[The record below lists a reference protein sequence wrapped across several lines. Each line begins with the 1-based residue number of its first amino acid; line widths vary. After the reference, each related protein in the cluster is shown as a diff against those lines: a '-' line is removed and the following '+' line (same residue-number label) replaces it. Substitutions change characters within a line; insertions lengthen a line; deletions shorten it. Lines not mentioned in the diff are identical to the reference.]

1 MVVTTRAVTAPGLA
15 SRMAMLLADYVRL
28 TKPRVISLLLLTTL
42 LAMIM
47 AEGGWPSGATV
58 LWTMIGGYL
67 AAGGANA
74 INQWFDRD
82 IDARMR
88 RTASRPIVAG
98 RVGPAHALVYALTIS
113 VASALILGFGVNWLT
128 AGLAMLGSVLY
139 VFLYTWWLKRAT
151 TQNIVIGGAAG
162 AVPPLVGWA
171 AAEGSIGL
179 GALILFAIVFYWT
192 PPHFWALA
200 LLLRKDYAE
209 VGVPMLPVVRG
220 VEETARQVLLW
231 TVVLVGVTLL
241 PVAAGIS
248 GAFYLTSAA
257 VLGALFLMSAWQ
269 LTRRPDERR
278 ARSTFSFSM
287 LYLALLFAAL
297 ATDAVL

>member
-1 MVVTTRAVTAPGLA
+1 MTTRAVSAPGIA
-15 SRMAMLLADYVRL
+15 SRAAALLADYVRL

-47 AEGGWPSGATV
+47 AAQGWPSGRLV

-88 RTASRPIVAG
+88 RTSNRPIVAG
-98 RVGPAHALVYALTIS
+98 RIGATHALIYALAIS
-113 VASALILGFGVNWLT
+113 LASALILGFGVNWAT
-128 AGLAMLGSVLY
+128 AGLAMLGLALY
-139 VFLYTWWLKRAT
+139 VFLYTWWLKRT
-151 TQNIVIGGAAG
+151 TVQNIVIGGAAG

-171 AAEGSIGL
+171 AVNGTIGL
-179 GALILFAIVFYWT
+179 GAIILFAIVFYWT

-200 LLLRKDYAE
+200 LLLRRDYAE
-209 VGVPMLPVVRG
+209 AGVPMLPVVRG

-231 TVVLVGVTLL
+231 TAVLVGVSLL

-248 GAFYLTSAA
+248 GGVYLASAM
-257 VLGALFLMSAWQ
+257 VLGALFLASAWR
-269 LTRRPDERR
+269 LSRSPDERR
-278 ARSTFSFSM
+278 ARATFSYSM

-297 ATDAVL
+297 AIDAVV

>member
-1 MVVTTRAVTAPGLA
+1 MTTRAVAAPGLV
-15 SRMAMLLADYVRL
+15 SRAAGLVADYVRL

-42 LAMIM
+42 LAMVM
-47 AEGGWPSGATV
+47 AEGGWPSGRTV
-58 LWTMIGGYL
+58 LWTMVGGYL

-88 RTASRPIVAG
+88 RTSNRPIVSG
-98 RVGPAHALVYALTIS
+98 RIGPVHALVYALTIS

-128 AGLAMLGSVLY
+128 AGLALLGLVLY

-179 GALILFAIVFYWT
+179 GAIILFAIVFYWT

-220 VEETARQVLLW
+220 VEETARQVMLW
-231 TVVLVGVTLL
+231 TVILVGVSLL

-248 GAFYLTSAA
+248 GAFYLASAGL
-257 VLGALFLMSAWQ
+257 LGALFLGSAWQ
-269 LTRRPDERR
+269 LMRSPDERH

-297 ATDAVL
+297 AVDAVL

>member
-1 MVVTTRAVTAPGLA
+1 VTTRAVSAPGVA
-15 SRMAMLLADYVRL
+15 SRASALLADYVRL

-47 AEGGWPSGATV
+47 AAQGWPSGRLV

-88 RTASRPIVAG
+88 RTSNRPIVAG
-98 RVGPAHALVYALTIS
+98 RISAAHALLFALVIS
-113 VASALILGFGVNWLT
+113 LASALILGFGVNWPT
-128 AGLAMLGSVLY
+128 AGLAMLGLALY
-139 VFLYTWWLKRAT
+139 VFLYTWWLKRSTA
-151 TQNIVIGGAAG
+151 QNIVIGGAAG

-171 AAEGSIGL
+171 AVDGTIGL
-179 GALILFAIVFYWT
+179 GAIILFAIVFYWT

-200 LLLRKDYAE
+200 LLLRRDYAE
-209 VGVPMLPVVRG
+209 AGVPMLPVVRG

-231 TVVLVGVTLL
+231 TAVLVGVSVL

-248 GAFYLTSAA
+248 GGLYLASAL
-257 VLGALFLMSAWQ
+257 VLGALFLASAWR
-269 LTRRPDERR
+269 LSRAPDERR
-278 ARSTFSFSM
+278 ARATFSYSM

-297 ATDAVL
+297 AVDAAL

>member
-1 MVVTTRAVTAPGLA
+1 MTTRAVSAPGIA
-15 SRMAMLLADYVRL
+15 SRAAALAADYVRL

-47 AEGGWPSGATV
+47 AAHGWPSGRLV

-88 RTASRPIVAG
+88 RTSNRPIVAG
-98 RVGPAHALVYALTIS
+98 RIGATHALIYALAIS
-113 VASALILGFGVNWLT
+113 LASALILGFGVNWAT
-128 AGLAMLGSVLY
+128 AGLAMLGLALY
-139 VFLYTWWLKRAT
+139 VFLYTWWLKRT
-151 TQNIVIGGAAG
+151 TVQNIVIGGAAG

-171 AAEGSIGL
+171 AVDGTIGL
-179 GALILFAIVFYWT
+179 GAIILFAIVFYWT

-200 LLLRKDYAE
+200 LLLRRDYAE
-209 VGVPMLPVVRG
+209 AGVPMLPVVRG

-231 TVVLVGVTLL
+231 TAVLVGVSLL

-248 GAFYLTSAA
+248 GGVYLASAL
-257 VLGALFLMSAWQ
+257 VLGAFFLASAGR
-269 LTRRPDERR
+269 LSRAPDERR
-278 ARSTFSFSM
+278 ARATFSYSM

-297 ATDAVL
+297 AIDAVV

>member
-1 MVVTTRAVTAPGLA
+1 MTTRAVTAPRITARAGI
-15 SRMAMLLADYVRL
+15 LLADYVRL

-47 AEGGWPSGATV
+47 AQQGWPPGEKV
-58 LWTMIGGYL
+58 FWTMIGGYL

-74 INQWFDRD
+74 VNQWFDRD

-88 RTASRPIVAG
+88 RTSGRPIVAG
-98 RVGPAHALVYALTIS
+98 RIGPAHALTFAVAIS
-113 VASALILGFGVNWLT
+113 VAAALILGFGVNWLT
-128 AGLAMLGSVLY
+128 AGLAMLGLVLY

-171 AAEGSIGL
+171 AVDSSIGL
-179 GALILFAIVFYWT
+179 GALILFAIIFYWT

-200 LLLRKDYAE
+200 LLLKRDYAE
-209 VGVPMLPVVRG
+209 AGVPMLPVVRG
-220 VEETARQVLLW
+220 VEETARQVLAW
-231 TVVLVGVTLL
+231 TVVLVGVSFL
-241 PVAAGIS
+241 PVAVGVS
-248 GAFYLTSAA
+248 GGLYLAAAA
-257 VLGALFLMSAWQ
+257 VLGAIFLLSARR
-269 LTRRPDERR
+269 LVRRPDEKR
-278 ARSTFSFSM
+278 ARATFSYSM

-297 ATDAVL
+297 AVDAVL

>member
-1 MVVTTRAVTAPGLA
+1 VTTRAVSAPRGA
-15 SRMAMLLADYVRL
+15 SRAATLLADYVRL

-47 AEGGWPSGATV
+47 AAQGWPSGRLV

-88 RTASRPIVAG
+88 RTSNRPIVAG
-98 RVGPAHALVYALTIS
+98 RIGATHALIYALAIS
-113 VASALILGFGVNWLT
+113 LASALILGFGVNWPT
-128 AGLAMLGSVLY
+128 AGLAMLGLVLY
-139 VFLYTWWLKRAT
+139 VFLYTWWLKRT
-151 TQNIVIGGAAG
+151 TVQNIVIGGAAG

-171 AAEGSIGL
+171 AVEGTIGL
-179 GALILFAIVFYWT
+179 GAIILFAIVFYWT

-200 LLLRKDYAE
+200 LLLRRDYAE
-209 VGVPMLPVVRG
+209 AGVPMLPVVRG

-231 TVVLVGVTLL
+231 TTVLVGVSLL

-248 GAFYLTSAA
+248 GGVYLGSALA
-257 VLGALFLMSAWQ
+257 LGGLFLASA
-269 LTRRPDERR
+269 LRLARAPDERR
-278 ARSTFSFSM
+278 ARATFSFSM

-297 ATDAVL
+297 AIDAVV

>member
-1 MVVTTRAVTAPGLA
+1 MTTRAVSLPRAGQRL
-15 SRMAMLLADYVRL
+15 MALLADYVRL

-47 AEGGWPSGATV
+47 AQHGWPAGRTV

-88 RTASRPIVAG
+88 RTANRPIPAG
-98 RVGPAHALVYALTIS
+98 RIGATHALVYALTIS
-113 VASALILGFGVNWLT
+113 VGSALILGFGVNWLT
-128 AGLAMLGSVLY
+128 SGMAVLGLLLY
-139 VFLYTWWLKRAT
+139 VFLYTLWLKRTT

-171 AAEGSIGL
+171 AVDGSIGVA
-179 GALILFAIVFYWT
+179 ALILFAIVFYWT

-200 LLLRKDYAE
+200 LLLKKDYAE
-209 VGVPMLPVVRG
+209 AGVPMLPVVRG
-220 VEETARQVLLW
+220 VEETARQVFLW
-231 TVVLVGVTLL
+231 SIVLVGVSLL
-241 PVAAGIS
+241 PVAAGVS
-248 GAFYLTSAA
+248 GGLYFVSAI
-257 VLGALFLMSAWQ
+257 VLGGLFVASAWQ
-269 LTRRPDERR
+269 LARQPDERR
-278 ARSTFSFSM
+278 ARSTFSYSM

-297 ATDAVL
+297 AIDAVV

>member
-1 MVVTTRAVTAPGLA
+1 VTTRAVSAPGIA
-15 SRMAMLLADYVRL
+15 SRAAALLADYVRL

-47 AEGGWPSGATV
+47 AAQGWPSGRLV

-88 RTASRPIVAG
+88 RTSNRPIVAG
-98 RVGPAHALVYALTIS
+98 RIGATHALIYALAIS
-113 VASALILGFGVNWLT
+113 LASALILGFGVNWAT
-128 AGLAMLGSVLY
+128 AGLAMLGLALY
-139 VFLYTWWLKRAT
+139 VFLYTWWLKRT
-151 TQNIVIGGAAG
+151 TVQNIVIGGAAG

-171 AAEGSIGL
+171 AVDGTIGL
-179 GALILFAIVFYWT
+179 GAIILFAIVFYWT

-200 LLLRKDYAE
+200 LLLRRDYAE
-209 VGVPMLPVVRG
+209 AGVPMLPVVRG

-231 TVVLVGVTLL
+231 TAVLVGVSLL

-248 GAFYLTSAA
+248 GGVYLASAL
-257 VLGALFLMSAWQ
+257 VLGALFLASALQ
-269 LTRRPDERR
+269 LSRAPDERR
-278 ARSTFSFSM
+278 ARATFSYSM

-297 ATDAVL
+297 AIDAVV

>member
-1 MVVTTRAVTAPGLA
+1 VTTRAVSAPGLA
-15 SRMAMLLADYVRL
+15 SRAATLLADYVRL

-47 AEGGWPSGATV
+47 AAHGWPSGRLV

-88 RTASRPIVAG
+88 RTSNRPIVAG
-98 RVGPAHALVYALTIS
+98 RIGATHALIYALAIS
-113 VASALILGFGVNWLT
+113 LASALILGFGVNWPT
-128 AGLAMLGSVLY
+128 AGLAMLGLALY
-139 VFLYTWWLKRAT
+139 VFLYTWWLKRT
-151 TQNIVIGGAAG
+151 TVQNIVIGGAAG

-171 AAEGSIGL
+171 AVDGTIGL
-179 GALILFAIVFYWT
+179 GAIILFAIVFYWT

-200 LLLRKDYAE
+200 LLLRRDYAE
-209 VGVPMLPVVRG
+209 AGVPMLPVVRG

-231 TVVLVGVTLL
+231 TAVLVGVSLL

-248 GAFYLTSAA
+248 GGVYLASAL
-257 VLGALFLMSAWQ
+257 VLGALFLASAWR
-269 LTRRPDERR
+269 LSRAPDERR
-278 ARSTFSFSM
+278 ARATFSYSM

-297 ATDAVL
+297 AIDAVV

>member
-1 MVVTTRAVTAPGLA
+1 VTTRAVAVPGVGQRLVG
-15 SRMAMLLADYVRL
+15 LLADYGRL

-47 AEGGWPSGATV
+47 AQGGWPDGRTV

-88 RTASRPIVAG
+88 RTSNRPIVAG
-98 RVGPAHALVYALTIS
+98 RIGPTHALIYALGIS
-113 VASALILGFGVNWLT
+113 VASALILGIGVNWLT
-128 AGLAMLGSVLY
+128 AGLAMLGLLLY
-139 VFLYTWWLKRAT
+139 VFLYTLWLKRTT

-162 AVPPLVGWA
+162 AIPPLVGWA
-171 AAEGSIGL
+171 AVDGSVGL

-200 LLLRKDYAE
+200 LLLKKDYAE
-209 VGVPMLPVVRG
+209 AGIPMLPVVRG

-241 PVAAGIS
+241 PVAAGVS
-248 GAFYLTSAA
+248 GGLYFGSAL
-257 VLGALFLMSAWQ
+257 VLGGLFLTSAWQ
-269 LTRRPDERR
+269 LARQPNERR
-278 ARSTFSFSM
+278 ARSTFSYSM
-287 LYLALLFAAL
+287 LYLALLFGAL
-297 ATDAVL
+297 AIDAVV

>member
-1 MVVTTRAVTAPGLA
+1 MTTRAVSVPRVTTRFGT
-15 SRMAMLLADYVRL
+15 LLADYVRL

-47 AEGGWPSGATV
+47 AQHGWPSGAKV
-58 LWTMIGGYL
+58 FWTMVGGYL
-67 AAGGANA
+67 SAGGANA

-88 RTASRPIVAG
+88 RTSSRPIVAG
-98 RVGPAHALVYALTIS
+98 RIGATHALVYALTIS
-113 VASALILGFGVNWLT
+113 VASALILGFGVNWPT
-128 AGLAMLGSVLY
+128 AGLAMLGLLLY
-139 VFLYTWWLKRAT
+139 VFLYTWWLKRTT

-171 AAEGSIGL
+171 AVDGTVGL

-200 LLLRKDYAE
+200 LLLKKDYAE
-209 VGVPMLPVVRG
+209 AGVPMLPVVRG
-220 VEETARQVLLW
+220 VDETARQVMRW
-231 TVVLVGVTLL
+231 TVVLVGVSLL

-248 GAFYLTSAA
+248 GAMYLASAA
-257 VLGALFLMSAWQ
+257 ALGTLFLVLAWQ
-269 LTRRPDERR
+269 LVREPDERR
-278 ARSTFSFSM
+278 ARATFSYSM

-297 ATDAVL
+297 AIDAVL

>member
-1 MVVTTRAVTAPGLA
+1 MTTRAVSAPRAGQRTAG
-15 SRMAMLLADYVRL
+15 LLADYVRL

-47 AEGGWPSGATV
+47 AERGWPDGPTV

-88 RTASRPIVAG
+88 RTSNRPIVAG
-98 RVGPAHALVYALTIS
+98 RIGPAHALAYALTIS
-113 VASALILGFGVNWLT
+113 VASALILGIGVNWL
-128 AGLAMLGSVLY
+128 ASGLAMLGLFLY
-139 VFLYTWWLKRAT
+139 VFLYTWWLKRTT

-171 AAEGSIGL
+171 AVEGSVGL

-209 VGVPMLPVVRG
+209 AGVPMLPVVRG

-241 PVAAGIS
+241 PVAAGVS
-248 GAFYLTSAA
+248 GGLYFVSAL
-257 VLGALFLMSAWQ
+257 VLGGLFLGSAWQ
-269 LTRRPDERR
+269 LARQPDERR
-278 ARSTFSFSM
+278 ARSTFSYSM

-297 ATDAVL
+297 AIDAVV

>member
-1 MVVTTRAVTAPGLA
+1 MTTRAVTAPGVL
-15 SRMAMLLADYVRL
+15 SRLGTLLADYVRL

-47 AEGGWPSGATV
+47 AQEGWPSGTKV

-88 RTASRPIVAG
+88 RTSARPIVAG
-98 RVGPAHALVYALTIS
+98 RIGVVHALVYALTIS
-113 VASALILGFGVNWLT
+113 VAAALILGFGVNWLT
-128 AGLAMLGSVLY
+128 AGLAMLGLLLY
-139 VFLYTWWLKRAT
+139 VFLYTLWLKRT
-151 TQNIVIGGAAG
+151 TAQNIVIGGAAG

-171 AAEGSIGL
+171 AVDGSIGL
-179 GALILFAIVFYWT
+179 TAILLFAIVFYWT

-200 LLLRKDYAE
+200 LLIKKDYAD

-220 VEETARQVLLW
+220 DDETGRQVLLW
-231 TVVLVGVTLL
+231 TVIMVGVSLL
-241 PVAAGIS
+241 PVATGAAG
-248 GAFYLTSAA
+248 ATYFVTAA
-257 VLGALFLMSAWQ
+257 VLGGIFLRLSWR
-269 LTRRPDERR
+269 L
-278 ARSTFSFSM
+278 ARNPTPKTAGPAFHFSM
-287 LYLALLFAAL
+287 LYLALLFAGLAIDAAL
-297 ATDAVL
+297 

>member
-1 MVVTTRAVTAPGLA
+1 MTTRALSAPGIA
-15 SRMAMLLADYVRL
+15 TRAAGLLADYVRL

-42 LAMIM
+42 LAMVM
-47 AEGGWPSGATV
+47 AERGWPSGQTV
-58 LWTMIGGYL
+58 VWTMVGGYL

-88 RTASRPIVAG
+88 RTRTRPIVDG
-98 RVGPAHALVYALTIS
+98 RIGATHALVYAVAIS
-113 VASALILGFGVNWLT
+113 AASVLILGIGVNWLA
-128 AGLAMLGSVLY
+128 AGLALLGLLLY
-139 VFLYTWWLKRAT
+139 VFLYTLWLKRTT

-171 AAEGSIGL
+171 AAQGSVGL

-209 VGVPMLPVVRG
+209 AGVPMLPVVRG

-231 TVVLVGVTLL
+231 TVVLVGVSLL
-241 PVAAGIS
+241 PVGAGIA
-248 GAFYLTSAA
+248 GAPYLAAAA
-257 VLGALFLMSAWQ
+257 VLGALFTVSSWRLV
-269 LTRRPDERR
+269 RRPDERR
-278 ARSTFSFSM
+278 ARATFSYSM

-297 ATDAVL
+297 AIDAAL

>member
-1 MVVTTRAVTAPGLA
+1 
-15 SRMAMLLADYVRL
+15 
-28 TKPRVISLLLLTTL
+28 
-42 LAMIM
+42 MIM
-47 AEGGWPSGATV
+47 AAQGWPSGRLV

-88 RTASRPIVAG
+88 RTSNRPIVAG
-98 RVGPAHALVYALTIS
+98 RIGATHALIYALAIS
-113 VASALILGFGVNWLT
+113 LASALILGFGVNWAT
-128 AGLAMLGSVLY
+128 AGLAMLGLALY
-139 VFLYTWWLKRAT
+139 VFLYTWWLKRT
-151 TQNIVIGGAAG
+151 TVQNIVIGGAAG

-171 AAEGSIGL
+171 AVNGTIGL
-179 GALILFAIVFYWT
+179 GAIILFAIVFYWT

-200 LLLRKDYAE
+200 LLLRRDYAE
-209 VGVPMLPVVRG
+209 AGVPMLPVVRG

-231 TVVLVGVTLL
+231 TAVLVGVSLL

-248 GAFYLTSAA
+248 GGVYLASAM
-257 VLGALFLMSAWQ
+257 VLGALFLASAWR
-269 LTRRPDERR
+269 LSRSPDERR
-278 ARSTFSFSM
+278 ARATFSYSM

-297 ATDAVL
+297 AIDAVV